1 MRGCHWCRPA
11 PRNSIMNIRK
21 TLAAVAL
28 VATSVLGG
36 ALGDGAGNGQRR
48 RPDLVAVDARCQHDY
63 AEHRHVP

>member
-1 MRGCHWCRPA
+1 
-11 PRNSIMNIRK
+11 MNIRK